1 MSLKKQSG
9 HQDVTLMNVSALN
22 NRAPKYIKKKLG
34 ELKREID
41 NLTITFG
48 DFNTSLLT
56 RQKTKKE
63 IN

>member
-1 MSLKKQSG
+1 MSLKKKSV

>member
-1 MSLKKQSG
+1 
-9 HQDVTLMNVSALN
+9 MNVSALN

-34 ELKREID
+34 EVKREID
-41 NLTITFG
+41 NLIITFG

-56 RQKTKKE
+56 RQKANKE